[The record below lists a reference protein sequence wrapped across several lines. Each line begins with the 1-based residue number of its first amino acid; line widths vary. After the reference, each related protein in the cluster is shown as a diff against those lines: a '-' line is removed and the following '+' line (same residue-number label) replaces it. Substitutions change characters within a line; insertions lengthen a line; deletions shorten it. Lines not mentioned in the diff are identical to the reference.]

1 MEVPALCNNCRA
13 VARPAYTCRMC
24 GSIVCSACFDVQSGT
39 CDMCSIKFGRRIM
52 KHGAPRAKK
61 H

>member
-1 MEVPALCNNCRA
+1 MEVPALCTVCNK

-24 GSIVCSACFDVQSGT
+24 GQIVCAACFDVQSGT
-39 CDMCSIKFGRRIM
+39 CELCTMKFGRRIM
-52 KHGAPRAKK
+52 KHGAREAKK